1 MTIKMRRLIV
11 VVPVASVLLLA
22 NFLALGEWLE
32 SVGVVGWARTVN
44 AEYITGTTIAVIAA
58 LLILLPSTPESA
70 RRTVPPIA
78 RCPVCDE
85 SLRLGGRYCPACGSR
100 VGS

>member
-11 VVPVASVLLLA
+11 VVPVASILLLA

-32 SVGVVGWARTVN
+32 SVGVVGWARSIN

-58 LLILLPSTPESA
+58 LLILLPSTPENA

-78 RCPVCDE
+78 RCPVCDQG
-85 SLRLGGRYCPACGSR
+85 LRLGGRYCPTCGSR
-100 VGS
+100 V